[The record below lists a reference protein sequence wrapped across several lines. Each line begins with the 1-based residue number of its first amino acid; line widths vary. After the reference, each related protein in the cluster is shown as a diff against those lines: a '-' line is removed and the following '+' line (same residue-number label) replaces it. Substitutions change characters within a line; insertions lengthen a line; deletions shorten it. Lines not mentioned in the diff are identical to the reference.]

1 MQIVYTKLSYICYN
15 YITYYFV
22 LGDGIMGKR
31 VFFIA
36 VIFLALATVIAFTY
50 DVNSAPI
57 SRKQVMSTEVKT
69 HKIEQGLTLEKE
81 IKEGKTFTSSITIP
95 ITSYKEV
102 DRHIKK
108 WAIEQED
115 EFFSEMQA
123 IEPPISQYAEAY
135 FTIEP
140 IVKEV
145 KDRYF
150 TYEMYIQYYVEDKTN
165 QIERYNSKVHT
176 FVIDQEKER
185 FIELLDVID
194 LPKIKNK
201 SEYTRFLSTIPEGKN
216 KKRLEQIDTKTVEP
230 IQWILTDN
238 NIEFIIENKEKENE
252 VDRVIVEYEKI
263 KDHLHKTYKKQFV
276 PKKKEEKTKKK
287 KQKEKTNKKLVAL
300 TFDDGPD
307 VTVTPQI
314 LNLLD
319 QYNIKATFFMLARNV
334 NKFPHIA
341 KDVAKQGHE
350 IANHSINHMN
360 LNKAK
365 RSQIEKEIIKSKSI
379 IEKVTGVKPKLFRP
393 PYGEYNNTV
402 IELAN
407 KSEQTIVMWSV
418 DTLDWKH
425 RSIKKTLEIINRDT
439 KELSIVLMHDIH
451 QTTADALEKVIET
464 LQKEDYEFV
473 TTSELLKHLDPASNG
488 VYYGK

>member
-1 MQIVYTKLSYICYN
+1 
-15 YITYYFV
+15 
-22 LGDGIMGKR
+22 
-31 VFFIA
+31 
-36 VIFLALATVIAFTY
+36 
-50 DVNSAPI
+50 
-57 SRKQVMSTEVKT
+57 
-69 HKIEQGLTLEKE
+69 
-81 IKEGKTFTSSITIP
+81 
-95 ITSYKEV
+95 
-102 DRHIKK
+102 
-108 WAIEQED
+108 ED

-238 NIEFIIENKEKENE
+238 NIEFIIENKEK
-252 VDRVIVEYEKI
+252 DK
-263 KDHLHKTYKKQFV
+263 
-276 PKKKEEKTKKK
+276 KTKKK
-287 KQKEKTNKKLVAL
+287 KQKIKTNKKLVAL
-300 TFDDGPD
+300 TFDDDPD

-341 KDVAKQGHE
+341 KEVAKQGHE

-365 RSQIEKEIIKSKSI
+365 RSQIEKEIIESKSI

-407 KSEQTIVMWSV
+407 KSEQT
-418 DTLDWKH
+418 
-425 RSIKKTLEIINRDT
+425 
-439 KELSIVLMHDIH
+439 
-451 QTTADALEKVIET
+451 
-464 LQKEDYEFV
+464 
-473 TTSELLKHLDPASNG
+473 
-488 VYYGK
+488 